1 MKEIEKDIWLN
12 IVITHPETIYGQK
25 IDPKEEAETIA
36 NNKFHVSLFREED
49 SKIFHRLLDAF
60 YKYFQLFHGSM
71 RELWTKYNP
80 NFEPILADFTK
91 NFEYHFF
98 AKEFER
104 NFFWNLEFS
113 GLFYCP
119 IEKK

>member
-1 MKEIEKDIWLN
+1 
-12 IVITHPETIYGQK
+12 
-25 IDPKEEAETIA
+25 
-36 NNKFHVSLFREED
+36 
-49 SKIFHRLLDAF
+49 
-60 YKYFQLFHGSM
+60 M
-71 RELWTKYNP
+71 RELWDKYNP

-98 AKEFER
+98 AREFER